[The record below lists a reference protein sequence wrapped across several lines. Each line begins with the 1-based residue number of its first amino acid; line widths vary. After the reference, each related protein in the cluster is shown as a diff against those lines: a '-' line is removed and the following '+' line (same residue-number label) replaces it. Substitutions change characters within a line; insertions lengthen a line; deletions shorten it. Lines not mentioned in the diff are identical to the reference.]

1 MTGTTYGVR
10 HNVQENL
17 AKQLAEYLDLF
28 QSSRKFDDKSNESR
42 LQQFKIF
49 VKEVSENLCTQR
61 LRTSAVGNDHSAA
74 GPAPVNVQEANSI
87 NFMNAVTAFTS
98 MVRILALPPCLKPS
112 PSIRR
117 LRVL

>member
-1 MTGTTYGVR
+1 LTGILNCSFGEIKQHLNFMTGTTYGVR

-49 VKEVSENLCTQR
+49 VKEVSENLY
-61 LRTSAVGNDHSAA
+61 
-74 GPAPVNVQEANSI
+74 
-87 NFMNAVTAFTS
+87 TA
-98 MVRILALPPCLKPS
+98 LAHIC
-112 PSIRR
+112 RGQ
-117 LRVL
+117 